1 VAEPIIELRRGADRF
16 VTTVPGIVSRHSFS
30 YGPHYDP
37 HNVGH
42 GRLMVCNEESLAVGA
57 GFPDH
62 PHADA
67 EIVTWVLEGS
77 LVHED
82 SYGNAGVIHPGLAQR
97 MSAGAG
103 IVHSE
108 QNDGYLA
115 EPARPIAP
123 VRFVQMW
130 LRPDDP
136 GGQPSYEQRELD
148 LSDLDGGWVPV
159 AAGDDQN
166 AAIGIA
172 TKGATLWVTRLAA
185 GSARNLPEG
194 ATAHAFVAAGEVAV
208 EGVGRLTS
216 GDALRLTGP
225 AAVRI
230 ESSSPAEL
238 LVWTMPA

>member
-1 VAEPIIELRRGADRF
+1 MIELRRAADRF
-16 VTTVPGIVSRHSFS
+16 VTTASGIVSRHSFS
-30 YGPHYDP
+30 YGTHYDP
-37 HNVGH
+37 RNVGH

-82 SYGNAGVIHPGLAQR
+82 SYGNAGLIHPGLAQR
-97 MSAGAG
+97 MSAGSG

-108 QNDGYLA
+108 RNDGYLTD
-115 EPARPIAP
+115 PTWPIAP
-123 VRFVQMW
+123 TRFVQMW
-130 LRPDDP
+130 LPPDEP
-136 GGQPSYEQRELD
+136 GGQPSYEQRELH
-148 LSDLDGGWVPV
+148 LSDLDAGWVPV
-159 AAGDDQN
+159 AAGNDHD
-166 AAIGIA
+166 ATIGIG
-172 TKGATLWVTRLAA
+172 TKGATFWVTRLAP

-194 ATAHAFVAAGEVAV
+194 ATAHAFLASGEVEV
-208 EGVGRLTS
+208 EGVGRLAS

-225 AAVRI
+225 AALRI
-230 ESSSPAEL
+230 ESVSPAEL